1 MISFSQMTYRY
12 LKSDIKKAILN
23 IFGII
28 LSISLITAIGTMAIS
43 YKNNTIENA
52 RKNKGDYHI
61 KISSLDKNRLPE
73 IEGTVG
79 VDKIGVNKELG
90 YSKLDEKHY
99 VRIRELSSNSF
110 NMLSLKII
118 QGRLPK
124 ENNEAIVEMS
134 ALDQILGDKKI
145 GDLVKLPYGVMQ
157 DSEEDKSDDEG
168 NNENTKEKY
177 KEVGNREFKIVG
189 VIEDYYDSNSISRKD
204 ILIYKNDFSEENKV
218 DLYLKFIENKNMQ
231 KELIKV
237 GEKLGN
243 EYKIEE
249 NSVLINSVSSNFH
262 SSMDSTVNSLALIL
276 ISIIVVCTIAVIYN
290 SFNISVLERIKQFG
304 ILRSVGGSP
313 KHIKKLIIKESIIL
327 GLTGIPLGLISGVI
341 AVKVVMF
348 FLGQNEYSYFN
359 NFKVIISPKILMISV
374 LIGSVA
380 IFLASIFPAIYASKV
395 SPLVAVQNRGSI
407 KEKEGN
413 VKTNKLIK
421 KIFKI
426 EGQLAYKNL
435 KRNKKKFRITSFSIA
450 ISVILFVV
458 FHGFL
463 FNIMDI
469 EETYGRS
476 NRGSKVIF
484 NIYNKDFSTKGGE
497 GFNLYEK
504 LKKDSRINVDREF
517 DYIGG
522 NIKIPENKV
531 LDKRALRY
539 GNKDGNMVEQR
550 ISISSYEE
558 EQLNEFRSYLESG
571 SIDYKKMIEENQVLL
586 LQNDYNIDPVSKKRS
601 IIKTHDFKV
610 GDFIEIRNDI
620 YDKDKNICTIKT
632 KAKICGIL
640 NKSPYGESYNQN
652 GNLKIIAS
660 NTLQEKIINKGF
672 MELEKYYKG
681 DYNIKEDILRRNGL
695 IQENFKDGKL
705 ISKNLSI
712 SLKKDLSKNDINKLI
727 EDLKIEAITNRAS
740 YMNLYKNFQESNQMD
755 IAIKVFIY
763 GFIVVISLISSLNI
777 INSVS
782 TNIILRKREFA
793 IVKAVGLGDRGIK
806 KMVTLEGILCS
817 LIGVL
822 YGTIISSVLVNI
834 LNKTTQRSFDVNLT
848 LPYMS
853 ILIATV
859 SALTI
864 GYLSTL
870 IPLKKIRE
878 GNIVEDIKKDL

>member
-61 KISSLDKNRLPE
+61 KVSSIDKNRLQE
-73 IEGTVG
+73 VEGTVG
-79 VDKIGVNKELG
+79 VDKIGINKELG
-90 YSKLDEKHY
+90 YSKLDKKHY
-99 VRIRELSSNSF
+99 IRIRELSSNSF

-145 GDLVKLPYGVMQ
+145 GDVVKLPY
-157 DSEEDKSDDEG
+157 
-168 NNENTKEKY
+168 
-177 KEVGNREFKIVG
+177 G

-204 ILIYKNDFSEENKV
+204 ILIYKNDFSKENKV

-243 EYKIEE
+243 QYKIEE

-304 ILRSVGGSP
+304 ILRSVGASP

-407 KEKEGN
+407 KAKEGN
-413 VKTNKLIK
+413 IKTNKLIK

-458 FHGFL
+458 FHGFF
-463 FNIMDI
+463 FNVMDI
-469 EETYGRS
+469 EKTYGRS

-550 ISISSYEE
+550 IGISSYEE
-558 EQLNEFRSYLESG
+558 EQLNEFRGYLESG
-571 SIDYKKMIEENQVLL
+571 SIDYKKMTEENQVLL
-586 LQNDYNIDPVSKKRS
+586 LQNYYNIDPVSKKRS
-601 IIKTHDFKV
+601 IVKTHDFKV

-672 MELEKYYKG
+672 MDLEKYYKG
-681 DYNIKEDILRRNGL
+681 DYNIKEKILSRNGL

-712 SLKKDLSKNDINKLI
+712 SLRKDLSKNYINKLM
-727 EDLKIEAITNRAS
+727 EELKVEAITNRTY
-740 YMNLYKNFQESNQMD
+740 YMNLYKDFQESNQMD

-793 IVKAVGLGDRGIK
+793 IIKAVGLGDRGIK

-848 LPYMS
+848 LPYIS

>member
-1 MISFSQMTYRY
+1 
-12 LKSDIKKAILN
+12 
-23 IFGII
+23 
-28 LSISLITAIGTMAIS
+28 
-43 YKNNTIENA
+43 
-52 RKNKGDYHI
+52 
-61 KISSLDKNRLPE
+61 
-73 IEGTVG
+73 
-79 VDKIGVNKELG
+79 
-90 YSKLDEKHY
+90 
-99 VRIRELSSNSF
+99 
-110 NMLSLKII
+110 
-118 QGRLPK
+118 
-124 ENNEAIVEMS
+124 MS

-145 GDLVKLPYGVMQ
+145 GDVVKLPYGVMQ

-177 KEVGNREFKIVG
+177 KEIGNCEFKIVG

-204 ILIYKNDFSEENKV
+204 ILIYKNDFSKENKV

-304 ILRSVGGSP
+304 ILRSVGASP

-458 FHGFL
+458 FHGFF
-463 FNIMDI
+463 FNVMDI
-469 EETYGRS
+469 EKTYGRS

-550 ISISSYEE
+550 IGISSYEE

-620 YDKDKNICTIKT
+620 YDKDKNICTH
-632 KAKICGIL
+632 
-640 NKSPYGESYNQN
+640 
-652 GNLKIIAS
+652 
-660 NTLQEKIINKGF
+660 
-672 MELEKYYKG
+672 
-681 DYNIKEDILRRNGL
+681 
-695 IQENFKDGKL
+695 
-705 ISKNLSI
+705 
-712 SLKKDLSKNDINKLI
+712 
-727 EDLKIEAITNRAS
+727 
-740 YMNLYKNFQESNQMD
+740 
-755 IAIKVFIY
+755 
-763 GFIVVISLISSLNI
+763 
-777 INSVS
+777 
-782 TNIILRKREFA
+782 
-793 IVKAVGLGDRGIK
+793 
-806 KMVTLEGILCS
+806 
-817 LIGVL
+817 
-822 YGTIISSVLVNI
+822 
-834 LNKTTQRSFDVNLT
+834 
-848 LPYMS
+848 
-853 ILIATV
+853 
-859 SALTI
+859 
-864 GYLSTL
+864 
-870 IPLKKIRE
+870 
-878 GNIVEDIKKDL
+878 

>member
-61 KISSLDKNRLPE
+61 KVSSIDKNRLQE
-73 IEGTVG
+73 VEGTVG
-79 VDKIGVNKELG
+79 VDKIGINKELG
-90 YSKLDEKHY
+90 YSKLDKKHY
-99 VRIRELSSNSF
+99 IRIRELSSNSF

-145 GDLVKLPYGVMQ
+145 GDVVKLPY
-157 DSEEDKSDDEG
+157 
-168 NNENTKEKY
+168 
-177 KEVGNREFKIVG
+177 G

-204 ILIYKNDFSEENKV
+204 ILIYKNDFSKENKV

-243 EYKIEE
+243 QYKIEE

-290 SFNISVLERIKQFG
+290 SFNISVLERIKQLG
-304 ILRSVGGSP
+304 ILRSVGASP

-327 GLTGIPLGLISGVI
+327 GLTGISLGLISGVI

-407 KEKEGN
+407 KAKEGN
-413 VKTNKLIK
+413 IKTNKLIK

-458 FHGFL
+458 FHGFF
-463 FNIMDI
+463 FNVMDI
-469 EETYGRS
+469 EKTYGRS

-484 NIYNKDFSTKGGE
+484 NIHNKDFSTKGGE

-504 LKKDSRINVDREF
+504 LKKDPRINVDREF
-517 DYIGG
+517 GYIGG
-522 NIKIPENKV
+522 TIKIPENKV
-531 LDKRALRY
+531 LDKGVFRY

-558 EQLNEFRSYLESG
+558 EQLNEFRGYLESG
-571 SIDYKKMIEENQVLL
+571 SIDYKKMTEENQVLL
-586 LQNDYNIDPVSKKRS
+586 LQNYYNIDPVSKKRS
-601 IIKTHDFKV
+601 IVKTHDFKV

-672 MELEKYYKG
+672 MDLEKYYKG
-681 DYNIKEDILRRNGL
+681 DYNIKEKILSRNGL

-712 SLKKDLSKNDINKLI
+712 SLRKDLSKNYINKLM
-727 EDLKIEAITNRAS
+727 EELKVEAITNRTY
-740 YMNLYKNFQESNQMD
+740 YMNLYKDFQESNQMD

-793 IVKAVGLGDRGIK
+793 IIKAVGLGDRGIK

-848 LPYMS
+848 LPYIS